1 MQDLWTQAMGQLR
14 TATRRAAADP
24 WLERIELIEL
34 IDSTDVEVRLA
45 VPDPHFR
52 DFVEAHYLDDIRACL
67 QALTAR
73 PVAVALI
80 VRPPTGFAPPDL
92 ATTDPFATALR
103 GLPPDTTSLPEAMF
117 APEGMSSAEARSSAE
132 AMSSAETTSSMRSGT
147 APAWGTALGA
157 RSHRRG
163 ARQPAL
169 HGLDLPAQ
177 PEPASRPH
185 DPTPDPFDGLAPRQT
200 FDQFIIGQSNQLA
213 ATAAQAVADAPGKV
227 FNPLFIYGGV
237 GIGKTHLLHA
247 IGNAARLRD
256 PNLRV
261 RYVPTATF
269 IDDTFTAWRIK
280 DPATKADVRNHY
292 RSGVDLL
299 LVDDIQ
305 FLQQRER
312 FQEEFFHVF
321 NALYHAGRQIVITC
335 DRFPSELQDFHDRLR
350 SRFECGL
357 VAELTPPERDLRVAI
372 LRRKSIDMGLLL
384 APDVIYYLADHLRN
398 NVRELEG
405 ALLKLAAHARLG
417 NRAPDLAFARSV
429 LGPTLELP
437 SRNVTAEVI
446 QRVTAQHY
454 GLKLTD
460 LKGDK
465 RHRSVVVP
473 RMVAVYL
480 TRKHTGASYPEIGR
494 AFGGRDHSTII
505 HAFHRVEWLL
515 QTDLAVQTAAAAIE
529 TLLGK

>member
-1 MQDLWTQAMGQLR
+1 MQDLWTMAMGQLR

-24 WLERIELIEL
+24 WLERIELI
-34 IDSTDVEVRLA
+34 DSSESEVRLA

-52 DFVEAHYLDDIRACL
+52 EFVEAHYLDDIRACL

-73 PVAVALI
+73 PVEVALV
-80 VRPPTGFAPPDL
+80 VRAPSARPMPAEPSARMELTAQMAPPL
-92 ATTDPFATALR
+92 
-103 GLPPDTTSLPEAMF
+103 
-117 APEGMSSAEARSSAE
+117 
-132 AMSSAETTSSMRSGT
+132 RSGRR
-147 APAWGTALGA
+147 AAAQPLLGGL
-157 RSHRRG
+157 SG
-163 ARQPAL
+163 L
-169 HGLDLPAQ
+169 DGLDLPLS
-177 PEPASRPH
+177 PEPVARPH
-185 DPTPDPFDGLAPRQT
+185 DPAPDPFDGLAPRQT
-200 FDQFIIGQSNQLA
+200 FDQFIIGQSNELA

-227 FNPLFIYGGV
+227 FNPLFLYGGV

-256 PNLRV
+256 PSLRV

-292 RSGVDLL
+292 RTGVDLL

-321 NALYHAGRQIVITC
+321 NALYHASRQIVITC

-372 LRRKSIDMGLLL
+372 LRRKSVDMGLLL

-429 LGPTLELP
+429 LGPTIELP

-446 QRVTAQHY
+446 QRVTAQHF
-454 GLKLTD
+454 GLKLAD

-505 HAFHRVEWLL
+505 HACHRIEWLL
-515 QTDLAVQTAAAAIE
+515 QTDVAVQTAAAAIE